1 MNSNP
6 VSLAGIQTQ
15 AATVSALPKNPIPLA
30 PGSEW
35 PEGLKPEQLWLL
47 PGVFDL
53 SCRLGEPG
61 PPHPASLGSELR
73 AARRNGFDTVLM
85 NPDSEPCVDNA
96 AVIEWIEHRAAAANG
111 AQLRLLGALTQHLE
125 GTSLTSMDSLR
136 RSGVAGLSQGL
147 RDLPD
152 AEVLLSALRY
162 AQGVNLRVHLLARL
176 PPLHQ
181 GIAAEGA
188 RAAAQG
194 LHGIPVAAETAALG
208 LILALVEETGCAV
221 HIGRISSASGVSWLR
236 WAKTRGLPVTADVS
250 LPQLLANEEILD
262 EFNPL
267 ARLDPPLR
275 TANDQTSLIEGLADG
290 TIDAIC
296 SDHNPHPRDQYQQP
310 LASIPPGAIAFDG
323 FLPLLLNHP
332 ALAAVPLSRK
342 LDAISREPAAIMGCS
357 DAPMGVIFDPRADS
371 GTLNG
376 EQLHSAS
383 CNTPLLGQKLQGRV
397 LGAIIKGELH
407 MFAPPSLTD

>member
-1 MNSNP
+1 MNGNP
-6 VSLAGIQTQ
+6 VSLSGIQVQ
-15 AATVSALPKNPIPLA
+15 APTVSALAQGPVTLP

-35 PEGLKPEQLWLL
+35 PEGLAPEKLWLL
-47 PGVFDL
+47 PGIFDL

-111 AQLRLLGALTQHLE
+111 AQLRLLGALTQRLE
-125 GTSLTSMDSLR
+125 GTTLTSMDSLR
-136 RSGVAGLSQGL
+136 RSGVAGLGQGL
-147 RDLPD
+147 RDLPNS
-152 AEVLLSALRY
+152 AVLLSALRY
-162 AQGVNLRVHLLARL
+162 ARGLSLRVHLLARL
-176 PPLHQ
+176 PALHR

-188 RAAAQG
+188 RAAAHG
-194 LHGIPVAAETAALG
+194 LPGIPVAAETAALG

-236 WAKTRGLPVTADVS
+236 WAKSRGLPVTADVS
-250 LPQLLANEEILD
+250 LPQLLSNEEMLD

-275 TANDQTSLIEGLADG
+275 TAADQLALIEGLADG

-342 LDAISREPAAIMGCS
+342 LDAISPAPAAIMGCT
-357 DAPMGVIFDPRADS
+357 DAPMGVIFDPQAPASPLSDDQI
-371 GTLNG
+371 L
-376 EQLHSAS
+376 SAS
-383 CNTPLLGQKLQGRV
+383 RNTPLLGQPLQGQV
-397 LGAIIKGELH
+397 LGAVIKGELH
-407 MFAPPSLTD
+407 MFAPPTLSD

>member
-1 MNSNP
+1 MSLEP
-6 VSLAGIQTQ
+6 VSLTGIRAQSPN
-15 AATVSALPKNPIPLA
+15 VSALVNAPHPLA

-35 PEGLKPEQLWLL
+35 PQHLAAKDLWLL

-61 PPHPASLGSELR
+61 PPHPAGLGSELR

-111 AQLRLLGALTQHLE
+111 AQLRLLGALTQKLE
-125 GTSLTSMDSLR
+125 GITLTSMDSLR
-136 RSGVAGLSQGL
+136 RSGVAGLSHGL

-152 AEVLLSALRY
+152 AQVLLSALRY
-162 AQGVNLRVHLLARL
+162 ARDLNLRVHLHARA
-176 PPLHQ
+176 PQLHQ
-181 GIAAEGA
+181 GIAAESA
-188 RAAAQG
+188 LAAAHG

-208 LILALVEETGCAV
+208 LIIALVEETGCAV

-236 WAKTRGLPVTADVS
+236 WAKTRGLPITADVS
-250 LPQLLANEEILD
+250 LTQLLLNENALD
-262 EFNPL
+262 EFNPR

-275 TANDQTSLIEGLADG
+275 TAHDQLALIEGVADN

-296 SDHNPHPRDQYQQP
+296 SDHTPHPRDQYQQP
-310 LASIPPGAIAFDG
+310 LASIPPGAVGFDG

-332 ALAAVPLSRK
+332 ALAAIPLTRK
-342 LDAISREPAAIMGCS
+342 LDAISSAPAKIMNCEDS
-357 DAPMGVIFDPRADS
+357 PIGVLFDPLAD
-371 GTLNG
+371 GGQLAC
-376 EQLHSAS
+376 EQMHSAV
-383 CNTPLLGQKLQGRV
+383 CNTPLLGQDMQGRV
-397 LGAIIKGELH
+397 LGALIKGELH
-407 MFAPPSLTD
+407 MFAQPSLTD